1 MTISR
6 FVVLA
11 LALRLVA
18 CTSPEATDRGSKGAG
33 APKSAPAGS
42 QGAAATRPAVK
53 PAAPPPPLDPLF
65 AKQRT
70 TETNAVLESW
80 FGEWSGSAELRF
92 LDRPSTSFHMGMR
105 IARTADPQ
113 RLEWTIVYGEGDAR
127 QERPYELLVD
137 DAARGAFTVDE
148 RNGIAIPARLIGG
161 TLWSAFA
168 IEGTQVVTS
177 YRLERGAATD
187 AGQGSGERLVVEML
201 SFPSTVPITPAHDD
215 VPPVTLY
222 EPKTVQR
229 AELRR
234 TGGG

>member
-1 MTISR
+1 M
-6 FVVLA
+6 LA
-11 LALRLVA
+11 LALRWWRVLA
-18 CTSPEATDRGSKGAG
+18 GGDGSGSKGVG
-33 APKSAPAGS
+33 ALKSARWIPGRCGDCAGG
-42 QGAAATRPAVK
+42 QLVAVAAA
-53 PAAPPPPLDPLF
+53 DPLLREALHHRDQRGAGEPGSVRF
-65 AKQRT
+65 A
-70 TETNAVLESW
+70 E
-80 FGEWSGSAELRF
+80 RF